1 MTLCKHRVG
10 WTRIQIL
17 PDNSDYKTSCVW
29 HVVYKIFKYVQIH
42 KNVCSISKGPKLL
55 FIGREIE
62 YFLSEN
68 MPEDILLIVS
78 SCGRNIRRL
87 GFSGVCHQSE
97 SDRRRRRGRTH
108 ILSSKFSL
116 NKFQLQCNYNWSTMQ
131 VRQEEQK
138 GGGHFEIF
146 LNFSGWRIC

>member
-97 SDRRRRRGRTH
+97 SDRRTH